1 MFFEKF
7 LNYIKNCDSIYI
19 MGHKHSDLDS
29 LGAALGLYN
38 ILCEFTNKINIILNK
53 EQSLAGNL
61 LEYINNFLDL
71 DKIILNNNINIT
83 PKSLLIILDTHSKD
97 YLENYDIYK
106 SFDKNNI
113 IIIDHHEINTDKI
126 IDYSLLIHDTSSSST
141 CEIVTELIKNININN
156 KYNIKKWQAE
166 SLLSGIMLDTKNFVL
181 NTSEKTFETAAY
193 LKKYI
198 KDNNFAIKKIFASS
212 INIHK
217 IKSKIIEN
225 SEIYDNYIISVC
237 PENIIIN
244 NNFKDLKLACTQA
257 ADELLNI
264 KNIEASFVIFQDN
277 NNKGVGISSRSL
289 GNINIYDIM
298 KNLGGGGNNT
308 MAATYIPNS
317 NINIIKQKIINI
329 LNKL

>member
-97 YLENYDIYK
+97 YLESYDIYK

-237 PENIIIN
+237 PENI
-244 NNFKDLKLACTQA
+244 
-257 ADELLNI
+257 